1 MLRRQSAQKA
11 CPMNIPFRS
20 GSGLLLG
27 LLLSAP
33 ALAQNSTRPAA
44 PPTPPAAAAPATAS
58 GSSPA
63 STPEAAPAPP
73 PPTLS
78 DLILTNAE
86 VVTLD
91 ERKPSAQAVA
101 IKGAR
106 IVAVGRTK
114 EILARWKSEGTEVID
129 LGGKTLVPGFV
140 ESWGEMSRLGLQSV
154 AAPLQ
159 SPPAGPVMDLAGL
172 QRQLRDWAKGELAT
186 RFGWIIGY
194 GFDHT
199 KLREQRLLSSK
210 DLDAVSRDKPVLIVH
225 ASGQQVVL
233 NGKALELA
241 GINRDSQAPAGG
253 SIGRWPGSKEPD
265 GVLEGS
271 AAVAVLGQLPGLPEA
286 ERLAMIEQG
295 QTLYLRNGYTTA
307 QEGRATPA
315 DLALYRQAADNGVL
329 RLDVVLQLD
338 LDSRPASAKPLGSPY
353 YRNRVRLGGVSL
365 ALDGDVD
372 DRSAWLGAAYQLP
385 PPGKRAGFSG
395 YQRIP
400 DTALEAL
407 LSQAA
412 SQSWSPILQANGDA
426 AIGQA
431 LSQLEQANPRPP
443 RPLLVGA
450 QTASAEQLG
459 RLAALGGSVAMAPRA
474 LAVRASTWSTSLL
487 GPARTQR
494 TYPLADARDAKLPL
508 MLYTHPLE
516 GEPAPLGAMAAA
528 VLRPVGPEQQISALE
543 ALKAITLL
551 PARQLGEERNKGSI
565 APGKLADLTLLSAN
579 PLYAPPAQ
587 LGSIQVL
594 GVIKEGETVFGQT
607 GAPLPMPR

>member
-1 MLRRQSAQKA
+1 MKRLL
-11 CPMNIPFRS
+11 PW
-20 GSGLLLG
+20 GLLLG
-27 LLLSAP
+27 LSFH
-33 ALAQNSTRPAA
+33 PAA
-44 PPTPPAAAAPATAS
+44 QGQTAPDAAQQT
-58 GSSPA
+58 
-63 STPEAAPAPP
+63 PP
-73 PPTLS
+73 PPALS
-78 DLILTNAE
+78 DLILTNGD
-86 VVTLD
+86 VLTLD

-114 EILARWKSEGTEVID
+114 EILARWKSESTEVVD
-129 LGGKTLVPGFV
+129 LGGKTLVPGFI

-159 SPPAGPVMDLAGL
+159 SPPAGSVMDLAGL

-199 KLREQRLLSSK
+199 KLREQRPLSNK

-233 NGKALELA
+233 NSKALELA
-241 GINRDSQAPAGG
+241 GITRESQPPANGQ
-253 SIGRWPGSKEPD
+253 IGRWPGSREPD

-271 AAVAVLGQLPGLPEA
+271 AAVRVLGQLPNLPSA

-307 QEGRATPA
+307 QEGRATPT
-315 DLALYRQAADNGVL
+315 DLELYRQAADNGVL
-329 RLDVVLQLD
+329 RLDVVLHADQ
-338 LDSRPASAKPLGSPY
+338 DSRPASAKPLGTPY

-365 ALDGDVD
+365 ALDGSVD
-372 DRSAWLGAAYQLP
+372 DRSAWLSSAYQLP
-385 PPGKRAGFSG
+385 PPGKRAGFAG
-395 YQRIP
+395 YQRMS
-400 DTALEAL
+400 DDALATL
-407 LSQAA
+407 LAQAA
-412 SQSWSPILQANGDA
+412 SQSWSPAILANGDA

-431 LSQLEQANPRPP
+431 LGQLENASPRLS

-450 QTASAEQLG
+450 QTITPEQLG
-459 RLAALGGSVAMAPRA
+459 QLASLGGSVAMAPRA
-474 LAVRASTWSTSLL
+474 LAPRASAWTSGLL
-487 GPARTQR
+487 GAERTQR
-494 TYPLADARDAKLPL
+494 TYPLAAARDAKVPL
-508 MLYTHPLE
+508 MLYTDPQE
-516 GEPAPLGAMAAA
+516 GEPAPLGVMAAA
-528 VLRPVGPEQQISALE
+528 LTRPVGPEQQIGALD
-543 ALKAITLL
+543 ALKALTLV

-579 PLYAPPAQ
+579 PLYTPPAQ
-587 LGSIQVL
+587 LGSIKIL
-594 GVIKEGETVFGQT
+594 GVIKEGETVYGST